1 MGLAIAVLAWRTPRY
16 VISRELDHVS
26 SHTSAALESLLEAH
40 APEAFAEMAREEL
53 HPTGTIEERR
63 SAMAKKHA
71 AIVRALEEAVGRDKA
86 VAMGREALFT
96 VGRNLGRETHD
107 RLGMG
112 DSPRDLVRAA
122 RILYRILGI
131 EFRVEWLGNARAN
144 LIVERCALAN
154 EYSELTCSVLS
165 ATDEGVIR
173 GLNPGAS
180 MRFEE
185 KMTGGCAR
193 CIAAIE
199 FNREGRRI

>member
-1 MGLAIAVLAWRTPRY
+1 MAWRTPRY
-16 VISRELDHVS
+16 IISRELDHVS
-26 SHTSAALESLLEAH
+26 DLTSAALESLLEAH
-40 APEAFAEMAREEL
+40 APEALGETQREEL
-53 HPTGTIEERR
+53 QPSETIDERR

-71 AIVRALEEAVGRDKA
+71 TLVMALEKAVGRDKA
-86 VAMGREALFT
+86 VALGRDALFT
-96 VGRNLGRETHD
+96 VGWNLGKETHD
-107 RLGMG
+107 KLGMD

-131 EFRVEWLGNARAN
+131 EFRVEWVGQTRAK
-144 LIVERCALAN
+144 LIVERCALAR

-173 GLNPGAS
+173 GLNPRAC

-199 FNREGRRI
+199 FNGEVRGT